1 MRELLRSLIHSFVIF
16 HTLLK
21 HCIMHM
27 CQHICAMSNNTS
39 MARHASLCY
48 SYVDTNDHSDIY
60 SEEAIPM
67 EPLVDSYGRR
77 IKSMRISITD
87 KCNFRCTYCMPAE
100 GLPWLKKAEI
110 LSYEEIV
117 RISRVA
123 VNIGIEQIRLT
134 GGEPLVRRDVPELV
148 RQLRQIPGL
157 HSLSLTTN
165 GILLKQQA
173 GALAEAGLT
182 RINVSLDS
190 LVREKFAQLTR
201 RDQLSRVLEGL
212 ETLEQYPSIHPIKV
226 NAVAIRDYSEEEV
239 LDFVRL
245 ARRKAYVMRWIEF
258 MPLDADQIWRKED
271 ILTGAELKAIIE
283 AAYGPLVQITT
294 GDPAETARRYTFSDG
309 IGEVG
314 FINPVS
320 EPFCA
325 SCDRIRLTAD
335 GQLRTCLFAT
345 EETDLRAV
353 VRSEATDEELA
364 GVIRQAVWHKELK
377 HYIGDKRFR
386 RANRS
391 ISMIGG

>member
-1 MRELLRSLIHSFVIF
+1 
-16 HTLLK
+16 
-21 HCIMHM
+21 
-27 CQHICAMSNNTS
+27 
-39 MARHASLCY
+39 
-48 SYVDTNDHSDIY
+48 
-60 SEEAIPM
+60 M

-110 LSYEEIV
+110 LSYEEIE
-117 RISRVA
+117 RIVRVA
-123 VNIGIEQIRLT
+123 VSIGIEQIRLT
-134 GGEPLVRRDVPELV
+134 GGEPLVRRDVPDLV
-148 RQLRQIPGL
+148 RSLHRIEGL
-157 HSLSLTTN
+157 HSLSITTN

-173 GALAEAGLT
+173 SALAEAGLS
-182 RINVSLDS
+182 RINVSMDS
-190 LVREKFAQLTR
+190 LVREKFAKLAR
-201 RDQLSRVLEGL
+201 RDQLARVLEGL
-212 ETLEQYPSIHPIKV
+212 EELEKYPSIHPIKV
-226 NAVAIRDYSEEEV
+226 NAVAIRDFSEEEV
-239 LDFVRL
+239 LDFVKL
-245 ARRKAYVMRWIEF
+245 ARNKAYVMRWIEF

-283 AAYGPLVQITT
+283 NAYGPLVQITT

-345 EETDLRAV
+345 EETDLRAII
-353 VRSEATDEELA
+353 RSNASDDDLAAT
-364 GVIRQAVWHKELK
+364 IRKAVWNKELK
-377 HYIGDKRFR
+377 HYIGDKRFK

-391 ISMIGG
+391 MSMIGG

>member
-1 MRELLRSLIHSFVIF
+1 
-16 HTLLK
+16 
-21 HCIMHM
+21 
-27 CQHICAMSNNTS
+27 
-39 MARHASLCY
+39 
-48 SYVDTNDHSDIY
+48 
-60 SEEAIPM
+60 M
-67 EPLVDSYGRR
+67 EPLVDSYGRH

-110 LSYEEIV
+110 LSYEEIE

-123 VNIGIEQIRLT
+123 VAMGIEQIRLT

-157 HSLSLTTN
+157 RSLSLTTN
-165 GILLKQQA
+165 GILLRQQA
-173 GALAEAGLT
+173 KPLAEAGLT

-201 RDQLSRVLEGL
+201 RDQLNQVLEGL
-212 ETLEQYPSIHPIKV
+212 AELEKYPAIHPIKI
-226 NAVAIRDYSEEEV
+226 NAVAIRGFTEEEV
-239 LDFVRL
+239 LDFARL
-245 ARRKAYVMRWIEF
+245 ARRKAYVVRWIEF

-271 ILTGAELKAIIE
+271 ILTGEEIKQIIE
-283 AAYGPLVQITT
+283 AEYGPLQRITN

-309 IGEVG
+309 VGEVG

-353 VRSEATDEELA
+353 IRSTTDDTLLEQT
-364 GVIRQAVWHKELK
+364 IRQAVLHKELK
-377 HYIGDKRFR
+377 HYIGDKRFK

-391 ISMIGG
+391 MSRIGG

>member
-1 MRELLRSLIHSFVIF
+1 MGQL
-16 HTLLK
+16 
-21 HCIMHM
+21 
-27 CQHICAMSNNTS
+27 A
-39 MARHASLCY
+39 
-48 SYVDTNDHSDIY
+48 
-60 SEEAIPM
+60 
-67 EPLVDSYGRR
+67 DSYGRR

-110 LSYEEIV
+110 LSYEEIE
-117 RISRVA
+117 RIARVA
-123 VNIGIEQIRLT
+123 VGIGIGQIRLT
-134 GGEPLVRRDVPELV
+134 GGEPLVRRDVPDLV
-148 RQLRQIPGL
+148 RQLRKIEGL

-173 GALAEAGLT
+173 RALAEAGLT

-201 RDQLSRVLEGL
+201 RDQFERVLEGL
-212 ETLEQYPSIHPIKV
+212 EELEKYPSIHPIKI
-226 NAVAIRDYSEEEV
+226 NAVAIRGYSEEEV
-239 LDFVRL
+239 LDFARL
-245 ARRKAYVMRWIEF
+245 ARRK
-258 MPLDADQIWRKED
+258 ADQIWRKED

-283 AAYGPLVQITT
+283 AEYGPLVLITS
-294 GDPAETARRYTFSDG
+294 GDPSETARRYTFSDG

-325 SCDRIRLTAD
+325 TCDRIRLTAD

-353 VRSEATDEELA
+353 IRSDASDDVLA
-364 GVIRQAVWHKELK
+364 DTIRRAVWNKELK
-377 HYIGDKRFR
+377 HYIGDKRFK

-391 ISMIGG
+391 MSMIGG

>member
-1 MRELLRSLIHSFVIF
+1 
-16 HTLLK
+16 
-21 HCIMHM
+21 
-27 CQHICAMSNNTS
+27 
-39 MARHASLCY
+39 
-48 SYVDTNDHSDIY
+48 
-60 SEEAIPM
+60 M

-117 RISRVA
+117 RIARVA
-123 VNIGIEQIRLT
+123 ISIGIEQIRLT
-134 GGEPLVRRDVPELV
+134 GGEPLVRRDIPELV
-148 RQLRQIPGL
+148 YQLRQIEGL
-157 HSLSLTTN
+157 RSLSLTTN
-165 GILLKQQA
+165 GILLNQLA
-173 GALAEAGLT
+173 GPLAEAGLT

-190 LVREKFAQLTR
+190 LIREKFAQITR
-201 RDQLSRVLEGL
+201 RDQLARVLEGL
-212 ETLEQYPSIHPIKV
+212 EELEKYPSIHPIKV
-226 NAVAIRDYSEEEV
+226 NAVAVKGFSEEEA

-271 ILTGAELKAIIE
+271 ILTGAEIKAIIE
-283 AAYGPLVQITT
+283 AEYGPLVPITT
-294 GDPAETARRYTFSDG
+294 GDRSETARRYTFSDG

-335 GQLRTCLFAT
+335 GQVRTCLFAT

-353 VRSEATDEELA
+353 VRSDASDDVLA
-364 GVIRQAVWHKELK
+364 QTIRQAVWNKELK
-377 HYIGDKRFR
+377 HYIGDKRFK

-391 ISMIGG
+391 MSMIGG

>member
-1 MRELLRSLIHSFVIF
+1 
-16 HTLLK
+16 
-21 HCIMHM
+21 
-27 CQHICAMSNNTS
+27 
-39 MARHASLCY
+39 
-48 SYVDTNDHSDIY
+48 
-60 SEEAIPM
+60 
-67 EPLVDSYGRR
+67 
-77 IKSMRISITD
+77 
-87 KCNFRCTYCMPAE
+87 MPAE

-110 LSYEEIV
+110 LAYEEIV
-117 RISRVA
+117 RITRVA
-123 VNIGIEQIRLT
+123 VGIGIEQIRLT

-148 RQLRQIPGL
+148 RQLRQIEGL
-157 HSLSLTTN
+157 RSLSLTTN

-173 GALAEAGLT
+173 AALAEAGLT

-190 LVREKFAQLTR
+190 LLREKFTRVAR
-201 RDQLSRVLEGL
+201 RDQLHGVLAGL
-212 ETLEQYPSIHPIKV
+212 EEVKKYPSIHPIKI
-226 NAVAIRDYSEEEV
+226 NAVAMKNFSEEEV
-239 LDFVRL
+239 LPFVQF
-245 ARRKAYVMRWIEF
+245 ARDNSFVMRWIEF

-271 ILTGAELKAIIE
+271 ILTGGEIKAIIE
-283 AAYGPLVQITT
+283 AAYGPLVPIKT
-294 GDPAETARRYTFSDG
+294 GDPSETARRYTFSDG

-364 GVIRQAVWHKELK
+364 RVIRQAVWHKELK

-391 ISMIGG
+391 MSMIGG